1 VNSLSSFTPV
11 EEMRNARSAHS
22 RYSFQ
27 SVLRSGKIDFAKP
40 IPAGT
45 LIELAGW
52 EHSVGNISIQIT
64 VSDYLEKMRG
74 DNRLM
79 MDITTFTL
87 LAISDEGRPVLV
99 KF

>member
-1 VNSLSSFTPV
+1 
-11 EEMRNARSAHS
+11 MRNARPTHS

-27 SVLRSGKIDFAKP
+27 SVLRSGKIDIAKP

-45 LIELAGW
+45 LIELVGRAD
-52 EHSVGNISIQIT
+52 SVGNISIQIT

-74 DNRLM
+74 DNRVM

-87 LAISDEGRPVLV
+87 LANSDDGRPVLV